1 MEVHVDSIPRIHPLT
16 LKTPIIEI
24 EADYGSPLI
33 DGTVL
38 ILVLGSLY
46 IIKKMIDDWKSNES

>member
-1 MEVHVDSIPRIHPLT
+1 MDSLILQPLIV
-16 LKTPIIEI
+16 KTPIIEI

-46 IIKKMIDDWKSNES
+46 IIKKMIDDWRSNES